1 MLSKH
6 PDNSNARGSWAP
18 LKTFE
23 LEKHLIMLGQNI
35 DRSISSYVSCHSS
48 YFCQTVQAYNS
59 LRVSTPGG

>member
-35 DRSISSYVSCHSS
+35 DLRATDRTNSRKVITLGRVGEDGLTWSPSCI
-48 YFCQTVQAYNS
+48 
-59 LRVSTPGG
+59 